1 MKKTYVKPEIMFE
14 DFSLN
19 NSITVGCEKIS
30 QQTENA
36 CAYVVETEYG
46 TFKVFTSALTGI
58 CDTFKADGDYKGICY
73 HVPSS
78 ANNVFTS

>member
-19 NSITVGCEKIS
+19 NSITAGCEKIA
-30 QQTENA
+30 QATENA
-36 CAYVVETEYG
+36 CPYVVKTTYA
-46 TFKVFTSALTGI
+46 TFNIFTAQLVGI
-58 CDTFKADGDYKGICY
+58 CTTTEVDGNRDGICY

>member
-1 MKKTYVKPEIMFE
+1 MKKKYTKPEIMFE

-19 NSITVGCEKIS
+19 NAITAGCEKIA
-30 QQTENA
+30 TAVENA
-36 CAYVVETEYG
+36 CAYVVETDYG
-46 TFKVFTSALTGI
+46 TYKVFTDSLVGI
-58 CDTFKADGDYKGICY
+58 CDTYKQDGAYQGICY